1 MDPKRMRERL
11 LRYGA
16 PKTRPTG
23 LALED
28 DAPVAGGEPS
38 PEREEIHVRTA
49 SVKERGTIFKS
60 AGVTPGSDAVDIGR
74 LQAAATCLLA
84 CDSHGTRLFVDEDL
98 EALLEAPLDS
108 VVGQVGRM
116 ALEGLNVSPGEAE
129 KN

>member
-28 DAPVAGGEPS
+28 DAPSTPGHEP
-38 PEREEIHVRTA
+38 PRVEIHVRTA
-49 SVKERGTIFKS
+49 SVKERGTIFKT

-84 CDSHGTRLFVDEDL
+84 CDSAGARLFVDEDL
-98 EALLEAPLDS
+98 DALLEAPLDS

-116 ALEGLNVSPGEAE
+116 ALEGLNVSPGDAE